1 MKKILFID
9 TVHPY
14 LWKELQNEGYI
25 CYEGY
30 DLNEKDII
38 EQHHDAYGLVIRSR
52 IIINT
57 NFLSHFNNL
66 TFIARAGSG
75 MENIDINY
83 ANSKNILS
91 INASEGNKQAVAEH
105 ALSML
110 LSLFNNLNKADG
122 EVKKG
127 IWRREE
133 NRGIELSGKTVG
145 IIGYGNNGSAL
156 AKLLSGFDTKV
167 LAYDKYKRKYTSKYA
182 IESDMQTIFEQT
194 DIMSL
199 HIPLSEETQ
208 HLVNDR
214 FLKQFHKPIYL
225 INTSRGPCLDTKSL
239 VANLKSGKV
248 LGACLDVLE
257 HEKTSFENLSKQT
270 TDLKQLIDS
279 DKVILSPHIAGWT
292 KESELKIA
300 QVLLRK
306 IIAHKTLKKKLI

>member
-1 MKKILFID
+1 MKKVLFID
-9 TVHPY
+9 SVHPY
-14 LWKELQNEGYI
+14 LWNELQNEGYTCI
-25 CYEGY
+25 EGY
-30 DLNEKDII
+30 VFNENDII
-38 EQHHDAYGLVIRSR
+38 EQHNDACGLVVRSR
-52 IIINT
+52 IKINA

-83 ANSKNILS
+83 ANSKKILS
-91 INASEGNKQAVAEH
+91 INAPEGNKQAVAEH
-105 ALSML
+105 VLTML
-110 LSLFNNLNKADG
+110 LSLFNNLNKANG

-127 IWRREE
+127 IWQREE
-133 NRGIELSGKTVG
+133 NRGIEVSGKTVG

-167 LAYDKYKRKYTSKYA
+167 LAYDKYKTEYTPKYA

-194 DIMSL
+194 DILSL
-199 HIPLSEETQ
+199 HIPLTEET
-208 HLVNDR
+208 HGLVNDE

-257 HEKTSFENLSKQT
+257 YEKTSFENLSIQT
-270 TDLKQLIDS
+270 TELKQLLDS

-306 IIAHKTLKKKLI
+306 IIDHNTLKGN

>member
-1 MKKILFID
+1 MKKVLFID
-9 TVHPY
+9 SVHPY
-14 LWKELQNEGYI
+14 LWNELQNEGYT
-25 CYEGY
+25 CFEGY
-30 DLNEKDII
+30 DFTEKDII
-38 EQHHDAYGLVIRSR
+38 EQHHDAYGIVIRSR
-52 IIINT
+52 IRINA

-75 MENIDINY
+75 IENIDINY
-83 ANSKNILS
+83 ANSKNILL
-91 INASEGNKQAVAEH
+91 INAPEGNKQAVAEH
-105 ALSML
+105 VLGML
-110 LSLFNNLNKADG
+110 LSLFNNLNKADS

-127 IWRREE
+127 IWQREE

-182 IESDMQTIFEQT
+182 IESDIQTIFEQT
-194 DIMSL
+194 DILSL

-239 VANLKSGKV
+239 VENLKSGKV